1 MRPPLGTDNRAGLGR
16 RRILGL
22 KRCFYAAVFG
32 EGSVQIAAEC
42 RVGSE
47 LG

>member
-1 MRPPLGTDNRAGLGR
+1 MRPPLGTDNRAGSSR
-16 RRILGL
+16 RRIPGL

-32 EGSVQIAAEC
+32 DGSVQIAAEG
-42 RVGSE
+42 RVGPE